1 MITEEQLKHLRSLE
15 NFRCYLDMIHSM
27 RESAIADLAEKP
39 TEVVHQRAGAIAAYQ
54 ALLDNA
60 GYQQL
65 LERKKKD

>member
-27 RESAIADLAEKP
+27 RESAIADLAGSTAEIAQQK
-39 TEVVHQRAGAIAAYQ
+39 VGAIAAYQ
-54 ALLDNA
+54 SLLDNA